1 MKILFWD
8 IETSPNVADVWGLWD
23 QNVGLGQLH
32 ESTRVL
38 CFAAK
43 WAGKKEKTKFF
54 SEWTHGREDMLEQAW
69 QLLNEADVVVSYNGD
84 RFDTQHLNRE
94 FVQAGMSPPSP
105 FKSVDVLKSVKQR
118 FRFPSNK
125 LAYVSK
131 VLGLEGKLQHE
142 GHALWTKVLAG
153 DAKAQKVMER
163 YNVQDVV
170 LLEKVHDKL
179 LPWLVNYPNVNL
191 YKGDGAGCPKCGSVH
206 IQRRGTVATAART
219 YQRLF
224 CTDCGSWSRNNV
236 TEDKTK
242 ITGIR

>member
-1 MKILFWD
+1 M
-8 IETSPNVADVWGLWD
+8 
-23 QNVGLGQLH
+23 
-32 ESTRVL
+32 
-38 CFAAK
+38 
-43 WAGKKEKTKFF
+43 FF
-54 SEWTHGREDMLEQAW
+54 SEWTDGADVMIREAW
-69 QLLNEADVVVSYNGD
+69 RLLDEADVVVSYNGD

-94 FVQAGMSPPSP
+94 FMQAGMGPPSP
-105 FKSVDVLKSVKQR
+105 FKSVDILKSVKQR
-118 FRFPSNK
+118 FKFPSNK

-142 GHALWTKVLAG
+142 GHTLWVKVLQG

-191 YKGDGAGCPKCGSVH
+191 YKGTGDGCPKCAS
-206 IQRRGTVATAART
+206 QNLQKRGTVATAART

-236 TEDKTK
+236 TEDSTK
-242 ITGIR
+242 ITGIK